1 MALTKSYTFEEGV
14 DGAAPAAGGDY
25 LTGPV
30 GSVVYSTAAALH
42 GALGLRCV
50 NGGYLP
56 LVTGTPDTGAFRIS
70 FIPRTV
76 TTGVP
81 RIITLMD
88 GANSF
93 IGMFRCHTDGKF
105 DLANGS
111 STRVA
116 SSVASWVAGTPY
128 WAEGTLSGTG
138 TARTMQ
144 VKVYSYASGLVWDSG
159 AVAVTASTSGA
170 WARARAGAQGGT
182 TGGIDVDQVAF
193 FDTVAF
199 PGPIPTGTITGNL
212 PSLTGSLTGRARAAA
227 AAVGSLPALVGSLV
241 GRATDRGT
249 AAGPLPALT
258 GSFAGTVTAEPISAG
273 LAGVLPALTG
283 MVTGTVTAAGAALQ
297 LDLEAGIE
305 PDRYRTAVEPDR
317 YAGRVERD
325 RYTGGVEA

>member
-1 MALTKSYTFEEGV
+1 MALTKSYSFEEGT
-14 DGAAPAAGGDY
+14 DGATPAAGGDY

-30 GSVVYSTAAALH
+30 GSVVYSIAAAVH

-56 LVTGTPDTGAFRIS
+56 LVTSTPDTGAFRIS

-81 RIITLMD
+81 RIITLTD

-116 SSVASWVAGTPY
+116 ASTASWVAGTKY

-144 VKVYSYASGLVWDSG
+144 IRVYDYATGALVWDSG
-159 AVAVTASTSGA
+159 AVAVTAATSGT
-170 WARARAGAQGGT
+170 WARARVGAQGGT
-182 TGGIDVDQVAF
+182 TGGIDVDYAAF

-199 PGPIPTGTITGNL
+199 PGPVPAGAITANL
-212 PSLTGSLTGRARAAA
+212 PPLVASVTGSAEA
-227 AAVGSLPALVGSLV
+227 
-241 GRATDRGT
+241 RGT
-249 AAGPLPALT
+249 AAGPLPAFTASFAGAARAVAAAVGSLPAFVASLVGRAADRGT
-258 GSFAGTVTAEPISAG
+258 AAGSLPALVGSFAGTVAAAGPTLDLRLTAE
-273 LAGVLPALTG
+273 
-283 MVTGTVTAAGAALQ
+283 
-297 LDLEAGIE
+297 
-305 PDRYRTAVEPDR
+305 VEPDR
-317 YAGRVERD
+317 YSHTIEPNRYAAVVEPD